1 MEGARSATG
10 KGPPAA
16 LGTLLLIGLCGAPA
30 AAQPTLVSIAINGGR
45 QMESA
50 GITDNVVFT
59 EFAEEGNF
67 DASYPAADGPMF
79 DLNGRVR
86 LVGNFAVGAGVSVV
100 SRQGSAAI
108 TARLPYPFRF
118 ERHRVVE
125 GTSASLKRQ
134 ELTAN
139 LHAAWIVPLASSADL
154 TLFGGPTFVSLKQ
167 DLVDSVGY
175 DHAYPY
181 LVASYT
187 GEVHSSRS
195 ESAVGFVAGADVA
208 YYFSRLAGLG
218 GTVQFNRAV
227 IALRSADGGTVSA
240 DTGGLQATAG
250 LRLRF

>member
-1 MEGARSATG
+1 MDGWL
-10 KGPPAA
+10 PAA
-16 LGTLLLIGLCGAPA
+16 LGTLLSIGLCAAPA
-30 AAQPTLVSIAINGGR
+30 AAQPALVSIAVNGGQ
-45 QMESA
+45 QMESV

-59 EFAEEGNF
+59 EFAEEGDF
-67 DASYPAADGPMF
+67 DVSYPDADGPMF

-100 SRQGSAAI
+100 SRRGNADI

-125 GTSASLKRQ
+125 GASAALMRQ
-134 ELTAN
+134 ELTTN
-139 LHAAWIVPLASSADL
+139 VHAAWIVSFASSADL

-181 LVASYT
+181 LVASYA
-187 GEVHSSRS
+187 GEVHSLRS

-208 YYFSRLAGLG
+208 YYFSRFAGLG
-218 GTVQFNRAV
+218 GTVQFNRAAITLSSV
-227 IALRSADGGTVSA
+227 DGSDVSV
-240 DTGGLQATAG
+240 DTGGVQATAG